1 MNRKFPLY
9 LLTGL
14 LIAALSFS
22 CSSDSEEYYESSVE
36 SGTAIT
42 AFSLLEDDD
51 VMENLDSVFFTID
64 LNNGLIYNADSLPV
78 GTDVSKLRVDMTYV
92 TCSSAQ
98 FHVTGG
104 EWMND
109 TTFVY
114 SDSESDSIDFT
125 GDVKFTIVSQDLSAK
140 QTYTIKVNVHKV
152 EPDSLYWS
160 RLARRD
166 LPVLSSYP
174 QAQKTEQMGDVA
186 YCLVKE
192 TSGYVLSSTA
202 DPASNSWEKASVSFA
217 FVPKVE
223 TFTAAETVFY
233 ILDENN
239 ALYQS
244 TNGLD
249 WTATGEIF
257 YSISGAY
264 GDRVLG
270 VAYEGGVYVHTEY
283 PMSDGFAKYEVAEDF
298 PVAGVSPM
306 VTLTSKWAV
315 SEQHLIVGGVTA
327 SGNYTGKVWG
337 YDGEN
342 WGLISRVGIAP
353 AKGVTMVAYPYSYFD
368 ESAWKTYEYPALIAM
383 GGTLDGGKELN
394 DSVYISIDNGITWKI
409 ANDCLQLPSYI
420 ERFTGAQALVYN
432 STLSDNAARSIDGWE
447 MLPTPRMPASLR
459 VRSRAT
465 EAITEWECP
474 YIYVFGGTTLN
485 GSLHNN
491 IWRGAINRLTFKPL
505 Y

>member
-14 LIAALSFS
+14 LIAAISFS
-22 CSSDSEEYYESSVE
+22 CSSDDEEYYVTTVGSS
-36 SGTAIT
+36 TTIT
-42 AFSLLEDDD
+42 AFSLQEDDD

-78 GTDVSKLRVDMTYV
+78 GTDVSKLKVDMEYDAG
-92 TCSSAQ
+92 SSAQ

-104 EWMND
+104 KWMAD
-109 TTFVY
+109 TTFAY
-114 SDSESDSIDFT
+114 SEEDSIDFT
-125 GDVKFTIVSQDLSAK
+125 GDVKFTIISQDLLSK
-140 QTYTIKVNVHKV
+140 QTYTIKVNVHTV

-160 RLARRD
+160 RMARRD
-166 LPVLSSYP
+166 LPGLSSFP
-174 QAQKTEQMGDVA
+174 QVQKTVQMGEVA

-202 DPASNSWEKASVSFA
+202 DPASNIWEKASVSFA
-217 FVPKVE
+217 FVPNVE

-244 TNGLD
+244 ANGLD
-249 WTATGEIF
+249 WTATGETL
-257 YSISGAY
+257 YSISGTY

-270 VAYEGGVYVHTEY
+270 VAYEEGVYLHTEY
-283 PMSDGFAKYEVAEDF
+283 PMSDGFSKYEVAEDF

-306 VTLTSKWAV
+306 VTLSSKWAV

-327 SGNYTGKVWG
+327 SGVYTGNVWG

-342 WGLISRVGIAP
+342 WGLISRVGIVP
-353 AKGVTMVAYPYSYFD
+353 AKGVTMVAYPYSYFNV
-368 ESAWKTYEYPALIAM
+368 SAWEINEYPALIAM
-383 GGTLDGGKELN
+383 GGTLEGGKELN
-394 DSVYISIDNGITWKI
+394 DSVYISIDNGVTWKI
-409 ANDCLQLPSYI
+409 ANDCLQLPSYM

-432 STLSDNAARSIDGWE
+432 STLSDNAARSTDGWE
-447 MLPTPRMPASLR
+447 MLPAPRMPASLR

-491 IWRGAINRLTFKPL
+491 IWRGAIIRYTLKPL